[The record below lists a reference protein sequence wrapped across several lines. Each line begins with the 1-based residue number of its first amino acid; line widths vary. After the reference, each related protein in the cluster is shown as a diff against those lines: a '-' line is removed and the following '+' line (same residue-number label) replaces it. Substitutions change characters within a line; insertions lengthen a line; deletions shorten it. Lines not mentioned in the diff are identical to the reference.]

1 MKILVKRHMN
11 CREPSAIL
19 NVDSVAN
26 LVLYFL
32 TRTYELSES
41 ARTENA
47 NPIWVTHAQLCNMGC
62 SAIHW
67 PAAFNQSE
75 LNTMA
80 YMVHTF
86 ALAVR
91 RWNSRLAKMLRR

>member
-1 MKILVKRHMN
+1 MN

-47 NPIWVTHAQLCNMGC
+47 NPIWVTYAQLCNMGC

-91 RWNSRLAKMLRR
+91 RWKSRLAKMLRQ